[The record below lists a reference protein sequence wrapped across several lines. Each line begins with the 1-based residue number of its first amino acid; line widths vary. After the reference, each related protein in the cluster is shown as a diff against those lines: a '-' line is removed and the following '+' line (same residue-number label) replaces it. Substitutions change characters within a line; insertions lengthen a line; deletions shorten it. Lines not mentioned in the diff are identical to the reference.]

1 MSGPM
6 ISCPQTAKG
15 SDVNPLVHTV
25 HCALCEKTE
34 KLLRCSRCKSAF
46 YCTKE
51 HQKRDWKR
59 HKEFCGTQASWL
71 NDSSLTGFPTNNTNR
86 DCASGVVGNYSSSS
100 KRKTQQNTRSL
111 SNLNDRSQLTNKV
124 FANFVGDYTA
134 REKIGN
140 KDFLC
145 SNSLKSIQDAK
156 KQLESVVN
164 QKRKDQTFKDKQ
176 NGKSKNS
183 QIIKANGWTSPITY
197 EGSSEDTIL
206 GARAEL
212 LNPALESSRF
222 LGNIQ
227 DLELNMPTQYHNG
240 MKNFPSVQ
248 FHLDDFSPPFLHMN
262 KNNLELMIDSI
273 SQNVVKDMNK
283 FGVSV
288 IDNFLGYESGN
299 EVLKEVLNM
308 YSAGL
313 FKDGQLVSNKASA
326 NDLKTIRGDQIT
338 WLDGKEKQCPN
349 IAMLISRVD
358 AVIMK
363 ANKMTNNGK
372 MGQYLING
380 RTKAMVACYP
390 GYGSHYVKHVDNPNR
405 DGRCITAI
413 YYLNQDWD
421 VKTNGGLLR
430 IFPEGWSEDR
440 VADIEPILDRI
451 LFFWSDRRNPHEVQP
466 AYKTRYAITLWY
478 FDAEERNQACRRYQ
492 KDKELQQIAQA
503 QAQGS

>member
-6 ISCPQTAKG
+6 ISRPQTAEG
-15 SDVNPLVHTV
+15 GNDINSLVHAV

-59 HKEFCGTQASWL
+59 HKEFCRTQTSWS
-71 NDSSLTGFPTNNTNR
+71 NDSSLTVFPTNNTDR
-86 DCASGVVGNYSSSS
+86 DCASDVIGNYSSSN

-111 SNLNDRSQLTNKV
+111 SNLNDRSQLTNEV
-124 FANFVGDYTA
+124 IANLVGDCTLQK
-134 REKIGN
+134 KIEN
-140 KDFLC
+140 KDFLR
-145 SNSLKSIQDAK
+145 SNSLKSIQDTK

-164 QKRKDQTFKDKQ
+164 QKCKDQTFKDKQ
-176 NGKSKNS
+176 NGKSKSS
-183 QIIKANGWTSPITY
+183 QIIKADGRISPITY

-206 GARAEL
+206 GAREEL
-212 LNPALESSRF
+212 LNPALEVSSRF

-227 DLELNMPTQYHNG
+227 DSELNMPTQYHNG
-240 MKNFPSVQ
+240 MKKFQSVQ
-248 FHLDDFSPPFLHMN
+248 LHLDDPSTPFLHMN
-262 KNNLELMIDSI
+262 KNNLKSMIDTI
-273 SQNVVKDMNK
+273 SQNVVEDMNQ

-299 EVLKEVLNM
+299 EVLKEVLSM
-308 YSAGL
+308 YSSGL

-338 WLDGKEKQCPN
+338 WLDGKERQCPN

-372 MGQYLING
+372 MGEYLING
-380 RTKAMVACYP
+380 RT
-390 GYGSHYVKHVDNPNR
+390 
-405 DGRCITAI
+405 
-413 YYLNQDWD
+413 
-421 VKTNGGLLR
+421 KTNGGLLR
-430 IFPEGWSEDR
+430 IFPEGWSGAR
-440 VADIEPILDRI
+440 VADIEPIFDRI

-492 KDKELQQIAQA
+492 LDKLQQIAQA
-503 QAQGS
+503 QAQTQGS